1 MKVQNVISNFRI
13 ELIRRKLKGHPLLY
27 TILRNGH
34 VVIDGIR
41 FFPHRVKMGYLY
53 RKKLNLL
60 SNDRK
65 RVWYLCVP
73 IHNNLGDYAQYLCI
87 LKWIRECFQSREI
100 IEIPT
105 IPLRF
110 DYWNVFSIL
119 KKYVKSGDVIVFQ
132 SGYTSTDLHEDE
144 YVHRKVVRYFV
155 DNKIL
160 FLPQTV
166 KYSSEEQAKKT
177 ALIYNSHQHLLFI
190 ARDGVSYNI
199 ALKHFVNTK
208 IKLLPDIVT
217 TLIGTYSCNSV
228 KRGVFFCLRHDSEK
242 RYSDSCIKNTFSP
255 LRSEFD
261 EWGDT
266 TLSSG
271 EKCDENVL
279 FAQIDRFA
287 RHKVTI
293 TDRFHGTIFS
303 LIASTPV
310 VVLETV
316 DHKVSEGAN
325 WFIESYPQYI
335 RKVSTIESA
344 YNEAEKLLQS
354 NLMPIR
360 GDYFYKTYYAPLVN
374 DLNKL

>member
-1 MKVQNVISNFRI
+1 MKVQDLFSSIRI
-13 ELIRRKLKGHPLLY
+13 ELIRKKLKGYPKLY
-27 TILRNGH
+27 TFLRNGH
-34 VVIDGIR
+34 VVIDSIR
-41 FFPHRVKMGYLY
+41 YFPYRFKLGYQY
-53 RKKLNLL
+53 RTKLSSL

-65 RVWYLCVP
+65 IWYLCVP
-73 IHNNLGDYAQYLCI
+73 IHNNLGDYAQYVCI
-87 LKWIRECFQSREI
+87 SKWIRECFQDWNV

-119 KKYVKSGDVIVFQ
+119 KKIVNTEDIIVFQ

-144 YVHRKVVRYFV
+144 YVHRKVVKCFV
-155 DNKIL
+155 NNKII

-166 KYSSEEQAKKT
+166 KYSSEEQGKKT
-177 ALIYNSHQHLLFI
+177 ALIYNHHHHLLFI
-190 ARDGVSYNI
+190 ARDVVSYKT
-199 ALKHFVNTK
+199 ALNFFVNVR

-217 TLIGTYSCNSV
+217 TLIGSNSFNSI
-228 KRGVFFCLRHDSEK
+228 KRGIFFCLRHDSEK
-242 RYSDSCIKNTFSP
+242 RYSDFTINNIFLP
-255 LRSEFD
+255 LSSEFD

-271 EKCDENVL
+271 ESCNEQVL
-279 FAQIDRFA
+279 FEQINRFA

-310 VVLETV
+310 VVLETI

-335 RKVSTIESA
+335 RKVSTVESA
-344 YNEAEKLLQS
+344 YKEAEKLMKSELE
-354 NLMPIR
+354 PIC
-360 GDYFYKTYYAPLVN
+360 GDYFYQTYYAPLVN
-374 DLNKL
+374 DLKKL